1 MTPDEARY
9 EEYMDQLY
17 EEHKEQA
24 IQEFIDERLQS
35 YYGEHRLLAKQAFG
49 ALTEAKKLIHTFA
62 TAAFLSSAIAVE
74 VGLRETLVK
83 PIVFGLVHTLSVAS
97 LITDMVLSRP
107 DKKKYR
113 DLLLHLLREHG
124 DVDLYSHKRPDSRRP
139 IWEEIME
146 VKKKRDL
153 IVHQAQTATSDE
165 ANLALGVAS
174 TVIENFF
181 PTVVG
186 RIGLHLHE
194 GFRICDDWK
203 CRYKGTEIESILKAH
218 NKANSADAKSRAAD

>member
-1 MTPDEARY
+1 MSMTPDEARY
-9 EEYMDQLY
+9 DEWMDELY

-35 YYGEHRLLAKQAFG
+35 YYREHRLLAEPAFG
-49 ALTEAKKLIHTFA
+49 ALTEAKKLIHTSI
-62 TAAFLSSAIAVE
+62 TGAFLFSAIAVE

-107 DKKKYR
+107 DQRKYR
-113 DLLLHLLREHG
+113 DLLLYLLKEHS
-124 DVDLYSHKRPDSRRP
+124 DVDLYSFKRPDSTRP
-139 IWEEIME
+139 IWEEIAD

-153 IVHQAQTATSDE
+153 IVHQAQTATDDQ

-174 TVIENFF
+174 TVIENLF

-186 RIGLHLHE
+186 RMGLHLHE
-194 GFRICDDWK
+194 GFRICNDWK
-203 CRYKGTEIESILKAH
+203 CRYKGTQFEEILKGT
-218 NKANSADAKSRAAD
+218 

>member
-1 MTPDEARY
+1 MSTTPDEARY

-17 EEHKEQA
+17 EEHKGQA

-35 YYGEHRLLAKQAFG
+35 YYEDHRLLAGPAFG
-49 ALTEAKKLIHTFA
+49 ALEEAKKLIKTYA
-62 TAAFLSSAIAVE
+62 TAAFLSSTIALE

-107 DKKKYR
+107 DQKKYR

-124 DVDLYSHKRPDSRRP
+124 DVDLYCHKRADSHRP
-139 IWEEIME
+139 IWDEIME
-146 VKKKRDL
+146 VKKKRDM

-165 ANLALGVAS
+165 ATLALGVTS
-174 TVIENFF
+174 TIIENFF
-181 PTVVG
+181 PAVVT
-186 RIGLHLHE
+186 RMGLHLHE
-194 GFRICDDWK
+194 GFRICDDWR
-203 CRYKGTEIESILKAH
+203 CQYKGTEFERILK
-218 NKANSADAKSRAAD
+218 KVT

>member
-1 MTPDEARY
+1 MSMTPDEARY

-24 IQEFIDERLQS
+24 IQEFIGERLQS
-35 YYGEHRLLAKQAFG
+35 YYGEHRLLAESAFS
-49 ALTEAKKLIHTFA
+49 ALTEAKKLINGYT
-62 TAAFLSSAIAVE
+62 TAAFLFSAIAVE

-107 DKKKYR
+107 DQKKYR

-124 DVDLYSHKRPDSRRP
+124 DVDLYSYKRPDSRQL
-139 IWEEIME
+139 IWEEIAD
-146 VKKKRDL
+146 VKKKRNL

-165 ANLALGVAS
+165 ASLALGVAS
-174 TVIENFF
+174 TVIENLF
-181 PTVVG
+181 PTVVE
-186 RIGLHLHE
+186 RMGLHLHE

-203 CRYKGTEIESILKAH
+203 CKYKGTTMERILKAT
-218 NKANSADAKSRAAD
+218 

>member
-1 MTPDEARY
+1 MSMTPDEARY

-35 YYGEHRLLAKQAFG
+35 YYGEHRLLAESAFA
-49 ALTEAKKLIHTFA
+49 ALTEAKKLIDGYT
-62 TAAFLSSAIAVE
+62 TAAFLFSAIAVE

-107 DKKKYR
+107 DQKKYR

-124 DVDLYSHKRPDSRRP
+124 DVDLHSYKRPDSRRP
-139 IWEEIME
+139 IWEEITE

-153 IVHQAQTATSDE
+153 IVHQAQTATSNE
-165 ANLALGVAS
+165 ATLALGVAS
-174 TVIENFF
+174 TVLENLF
-181 PTVVG
+181 PKVVG
-186 RIGLHLHE
+186 RMGMHLHE

-203 CRYKGTEIESILKAH
+203 CRYKGTAMEKILEAT
-218 NKANSADAKSRAAD
+218 

>member
-1 MTPDEARY
+1 MSMTPDEARY

-35 YYGEHRLLAKQAFG
+35 YYGEHRLLAESAFA
-49 ALTEAKKLIHTFA
+49 ALTEAKKLIDGHA
-62 TAAFLSSAIAVE
+62 TAAFLFSAIAVE

-97 LITDMVLSRP
+97 LISDMVLSRP
-107 DKKKYR
+107 DQKKYR
-113 DLLLHLLREHG
+113 DLLLRLLREHG
-124 DVDLYSHKRPDSRRP
+124 DVDLQSYKRPDSHRP
-139 IWEEIME
+139 IWEEISE

-153 IVHQAQTATSDE
+153 IVHQAQTTTSNE
-165 ANLALGVAS
+165 AILALGVAS
-174 TVIENFF
+174 TVLEDLF
-181 PTVVG
+181 PKVVE
-186 RIGLHLHE
+186 RMGLHLHE

-203 CRYKGTEIESILKAH
+203 CRYKGTTMEKILEVT
-218 NKANSADAKSRAAD
+218 

>member
-1 MTPDEARY
+1 MSMTPDEARY

-35 YYGEHRLLAKQAFG
+35 YYGEHRLLAEPAFG
-49 ALTEAKKLIHTFA
+49 AFSEAKRLMQTYA
-62 TAAFLSSAIAVE
+62 TAAFLFSSIAVE

-83 PIVFGLVHTLSVAS
+83 PIVFGLVHTVSVAS
-97 LITDMVLSRP
+97 FITNMVLSRP
-107 DKKKYR
+107 DRRKYR
-113 DLLLHLLREHG
+113 DLLWHLLREHG
-124 DVDLYSHKRPDSRRP
+124 DVDLYSYKRPKSSQS
-139 IWEEIME
+139 IWDEILD
-146 VKKKRDL
+146 VKNKRDL

-174 TVIENFF
+174 TILEIFF

-186 RIGLHLHE
+186 RMGLHLHE

-203 CRYKGTEIESILKAH
+203 CRYSGTEFEKIL
-218 NKANSADAKSRAAD
+218 NVT

>member
-1 MTPDEARY
+1 MSMTRDEARY

-17 EEHKEQA
+17 EEHKGQA
-24 IQEFIDERLQS
+24 IQEFIDERLKS
-35 YYGEHRLLAKQAFG
+35 YYGEHRLLAEPSFG
-49 ALTEAKKLIHTFA
+49 AFTEAKKLIHTYD
-62 TAAFLSSAIAVE
+62 TAAFLFSAVAVE

-107 DKKKYR
+107 DHKKYR

-124 DVDLYSHKRPDSRRP
+124 GVDLYSYKRSGSNRP
-139 IWEEIME
+139 IWEEIIDI
-146 VKKKRDL
+146 KKKRDL
-153 IVHQAQTATSDE
+153 IVHHAQIATSDE
-165 ANLALGVAS
+165 ANLAIGVAS
-174 TVIENFF
+174 TIMENLF

-186 RIGLHLHE
+186 RMGLHLHE

-203 CRYKGTEIESILKAH
+203 CRYIGTEFEKILKIT
-218 NKANSADAKSRAAD
+218 

>member
-1 MTPDEARY
+1 MSMTPDEAQY
-9 EEYMDQLY
+9 EDYMDQLY

-35 YYGEHRLLAKQAFG
+35 YYGEHRLLAESAFA
-49 ALTEAKKLIHTFA
+49 ALTEAKKLIDGYA
-62 TAAFLSSAIAVE
+62 TAAFVFSAIAVE

-107 DKKKYR
+107 DQKKYR

-124 DVDLYSHKRPDSRRP
+124 DVDLHSYKRSGSRRP
-139 IWEEIME
+139 IWEEITE

-153 IVHQAQTATSDE
+153 IVHRAQTATSNE
-165 ANLALGVAS
+165 ATLALGVAS
-174 TVIENFF
+174 TVLENLF
-181 PTVVG
+181 PKVVG
-186 RIGLHLHE
+186 RMGLHLHE

-203 CRYKGTEIESILKAH
+203 CRYKGTAMEKILEAT
-218 NKANSADAKSRAAD
+218 